1 MAEAGLK
8 DEVSRFLVN
17 KEVVKFDNIGVV
29 DITLNFDLPNK
40 LMKLAGIHG
49 MAVQS
54 FDGVDNP
61 IGVRLCEINFAVL
74 PLINKFDNFEL

>member
-29 DITLNFDLPNK
+29 DITLNFNLPDK
-40 LMKLAGIHG
+40 LMELAGIHG
-49 MAVQS
+49 MAIQS

>member
-29 DITLNFDLPNK
+29 DITLNFNLPDK
-40 LMKLAGIHG
+40 LMELAGIHG
-49 MAVQS
+49 MAIQS
-54 FDGVDNP
+54 FDRVNNP
-61 IGVRLCEINFAVL
+61 IGVRLCEVYFAVL
-74 PLINKFDNFEL
+74 PLINELDNFEL